1 MLLGGYNPISP
12 QDPNFDRIQK
22 AAEFAFL
29 QYTSGQVPSTTIEYD
44 FQLPTNHSEDYVIK
58 VFDAY
63 QQVVAGMNYKFKL
76 GIFLGDACVGG
87 FNVTIYDR
95 FGTLSVTNW
104 GDELSCEVILMET
117 STTTMNELKDP
128 E

>member
-1 MLLGGYNPISP
+1 MTRLTQTVLCILSIILLLNPTQSHETLESTSSSSFINKTERMLLGGYNPISP

-44 FQLPTNHSEDYVIK
+44 FQLPTNHYEDYVIK

-63 QQVVAGMNYKFKL
+63 QQVSSM
-76 GIFLGDACVGG
+76 
-87 FNVTIYDR
+87 
-95 FGTLSVTNW
+95 
-104 GDELSCEVILMET
+104 M
-117 STTTMNELKDP
+117 
-128 E
+128 